1 MSTIDVNGTTL
12 YYERRGDGP
21 TVLCI
26 SGATGDAGHWT
37 GVADDLA
44 DEFTVIT
51 YDRRGNSRS
60 PRPPRWTTTT
70 IEEQADDAAAL
81 LRGLGCA
88 PAIALGTSAAASI
101 AADLALRHPDV
112 LRRVVFHEPIFD
124 ADLPDAAAVR
134 ARRTALIDEGMARAG
149 IRGAAELF
157 LRGVAGDK
165 TYEALEPDLRD
176 RLLLNGDTLFRIE
189 VMPFLGYQP
198 THDRLASMPV
208 PAVVT
213 AGRDNR
219 GTTSPGHWR
228 YQAARW
234 LAARLHT
241 QLVELPGAHMG
252 YLSAPHPFAKALRP
266 LLHPAPAATRPDRA

>member
-21 TVLCI
+21 TVLFI
-26 SGATGDAGHWT
+26 SGATGDAGHWI
-37 GVADDLA
+37 GVADDIA
-44 DEFTVIT
+44 DEFTVVT

-60 PRPPRWTTTT
+60 PRPPHWTTTT

-88 PAIALGTSAAASI
+88 PAVALGTSAAASI
-101 AADLALRHPDV
+101 AADLAFRHPDV
-112 LRRVVFHEPIFD
+112 LRTVVFHEPIFD
-124 ADLPDAAAVR
+124 AGVPDAAAVR
-134 ARRTALIDEGMARAG
+134 ARRTALIDEGTARAG
-149 IRGAAELF
+149 LRGAAELF
-157 LRGVAGDK
+157 LRSVAGDT

-189 VMPFLGYQP
+189 IAPFVGYQP
-198 THDRLASMPV
+198 THDRLASIPV

-234 LAARLHT
+234 LAAQLRT
-241 QLVELPGAHMG
+241 KLVELPGAHMG
-252 YLSAPHPFAKALRP
+252 YLSAPHPFAEALRP
-266 LLHPAPAATRPDRA
+266 LLHPTPTATHPDRA